1 MQAIRLLAHP
11 LTYTKWLAVPPLP
24 LRPCLGEPVLPR
36 VLRLPPK
43 TTVHRSPLS
52 PASFLHLVF
61 NHCAQPPTSAES
73 PQECSPSPSDNAKNL
88 RSFNSSHPED
98 STIEKNLG
106 SDDNIVF
113 PKIHPSQLHPGFQK
127 TEFRNW
133 WKHPDEAEKEG
144 DWQIEGR
151 RGAGGRNRHPAS
163 LRRSH
168 LCRNSCHPGH
178 PLDGAQAGH
187 VCCHRWGSNGLHDW
201 QDVL

>member
-1 MQAIRLLAHP
+1 MS
-11 LTYTKWLAVPPLP
+11 PLP
-24 LRPCLGEPVLPR
+24 FRPCLGEPVFSR
-36 VLRLPPK
+36 VLCLPSK
-43 TTVHRSPLS
+43 TTLHSSPLS
-52 PASFLHLVF
+52 GRSASCLRLVLDHTEPSTPAK
-61 NHCAQPPTSAES
+61 PT
-73 PQECSPSPSDNAKNL
+73 QECSPSPSDNAKNL
-88 RSFNSSHPED
+88 RSFNSSHSED
-98 STIEKNLG
+98 STFEKNLG

-113 PKIHPSQLHPGFQK
+113 PKIHPSQLHPNFEK
-127 TEFRNW
+127 TEFSNW

-187 VCCHRWGSNGLHDW
+187 VCCHRRGSNGLHYW
-201 QDVL
+201 QDVF